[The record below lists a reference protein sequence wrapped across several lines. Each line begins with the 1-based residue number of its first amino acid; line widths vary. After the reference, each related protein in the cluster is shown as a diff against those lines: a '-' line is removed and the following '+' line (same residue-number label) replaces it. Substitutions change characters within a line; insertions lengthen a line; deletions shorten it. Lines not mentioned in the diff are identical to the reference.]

1 MVARL
6 EALQKV
12 EEVTEET
19 QVEKNLPRMELPI
32 WFDGKQINE
41 ILLYQTILQQ
51 HEIKCINGILYDI
64 DRSIPNDEMEKKIL
78 NIIEHY
84 WTSGISAKVT
94 AILSGFKMYT
104 RSDPLSIKEDRV
116 HFKNGTYFVNQKF
129 INQKEWTQNR
139 LTVNYN
145 KDAPKPEKWLAF
157 LDGLLEA
164 DDIVCLQEF
173 MGYCLIPSNRGQKM
187 LLIIGKGGE
196 GKSRIGRILKRIFG
210 HNMNSGS
217 LQKLETDKFAR
228 ADQEGKLLYLD
239 DDMKT
244 EALPSTNVIKAIVT
258 SEDEMD
264 LEKKGKQSYQGLL
277 VCRILAFGNG
287 TLKSLFDRSRGF
299 YRRQIIL
306 ETKDVPP
313 DRINDPYLADKMME
327 EVEGIVLWCIEGLE
341 RLIRNDYQFS
351 ISNKSQLLMDEM
363 QEDDDNILSFLE
375 STGYI
380 GLEKGTYATS
390 KDLYV
395 AYCRWCNDNLDVPV
409 SERSFA
415 RRFKERS
422 ADYGMTYDKNISV
435 GNGRFC
441 RGFRGVHVKV
451 RTKDVNY

>member
-6 EALQKV
+6 EALQKI

-51 HEIKCINGILYDI
+51 HEIKCINGVLYDI
-64 DRSIPNDEMEKKIL
+64 DRSIPNDEMEKEIL
-78 NIIEHY
+78 DIIEHY

-94 AILSGFKMYT
+94 AVLSGFKMYT
-104 RSDPLSIKEDRV
+104 RSDPLPIKEDRV

-139 LTVNYN
+139 LTINYN
-145 KDAPKPEKWLAF
+145 KDAPKPERWLTF

-306 ETKDVPP
+306 ETKDVPL

-327 EVEGIVLWCIEGLE
+327 EVSAIGIAA
-341 RLIRNDYQFS
+341 
-351 ISNKSQLLMDEM
+351 SN
-363 QEDDDNILSFLE
+363 
-375 STGYI
+375 
-380 GLEKGTYATS
+380 GTN
-390 KDLYV
+390 
-395 AYCRWCNDNLDVPV
+395 R
-409 SERSFA
+409 
-415 RRFKERS
+415 
-422 ADYGMTYDKNISV
+422 
-435 GNGRFC
+435 
-441 RGFRGVHVKV
+441 
-451 RTKDVNY
+451 